1 MSCTY
6 DSMNLKSKYTLI
18 STVKLVFLKVSRQYT
33 SCFQTAVVHKYC
45 IQGCMHSIFCKTEN
59 YCTKSI
65 PAEMADAGRG
75 SKVIPTDSYHF
86 SHLLPLEFPLSPVC
100 ACARVCLCY
109 VYQTV
114 CVSACV
120 HGFPRGSKSTYV
132 HVCVV
137 CFNASATCGN
147 LKLWGWNR
155 LPRWGLFSVVPSF
168 SAFFFLPPSASD
180 SSNKL
185 SRLGYS
191 PQYKAVFPFFC
202 SLPCSVFTFFS

>member
-100 ACARVCLCY
+100 ACARVCASVMSIRLF
-109 VYQTV
+109 V
-114 CVSACV
+114 
-120 HGFPRGSKSTYV
+120 FL
-132 HVCVV
+132 HVCTGFHVDP
-137 CFNASATCGN
+137 N
-147 LKLWGWNR
+147 LHMCMC
-155 LPRWGLFSVVPSF
+155 V
-168 SAFFFLPPSASD
+168 
-180 SSNKL
+180 
-185 SRLGYS
+185 
-191 PQYKAVFPFFC
+191 
-202 SLPCSVFTFFS
+202 